1 MWWEWCALAC
11 DVGMATV
18 WSGRVHVRAG
28 KKGAG
33 RGVDVGVVGGRC
45 GKGEW
50 DVERQERGV

>member
-1 MWWEWCALAC
+1 MAC